1 MEIFVQE
8 KGILL
13 EVKFLEKDVV
23 YVGVFILF

>member
-8 KGILL
+8 EVILL
-13 EVKFLEKDVV
+13 EVKLFERIVA

>member
-1 MEIFVQE
+1 MEVFVQE
-8 KGILL
+8 KVILL